1 MKHHEYRQAREQTSA
16 SALISAGFCEQEFGY
31 RYAYADRIV
40 LPEPIALTYGTVI
53 HKAAERI
60 WKGEFEKEKDAVNKT
75 YGYLTRVLDGV
86 HGPVREGSPVVSISW
101 VSSEEAQRLS
111 ETELKERIAE
121 LREKH
126 FRRMYLTVRAL
137 YRQYVTLRERVDEVH
152 TELDIAPHH
161 AAIRSANGRLYALS
175 GKLDLVVFLKDGS
188 YAVIDFKTGWTILNA
203 DRPKIIRDI
212 QMTLYAYAATTIF
225 KRPPTYLILQ
235 PVDLPKG
242 ALHTPGAVE
251 ALRRQRIVVPPRTQ
265 AHYEELGNLIEDIRR
280 MRELIAAHDGPARE
294 ARDAWEPVSAWGK
307 QAGLKQNAVEGRY
320 IPRIGRW
327 CARCQFREVCREEN
341 AIDWAAYQ
349 KDALEARAPATQP
362 AETPLVRSKQHL
374 LHRPAWTS
382 ALPGHLT
389 K

>member
-1 MKHHEYRQAREQTSA
+1 
-16 SALISAGFCEQEFGY
+16 
-31 RYAYADRIV
+31 
-40 LPEPIALTYGTVI
+40 
-53 HKAAERI
+53 
-60 WKGEFEKEKDAVNKT
+60 
-75 YGYLTRVLDGV
+75 
-86 HGPVREGSPVVSISW
+86 
-101 VSSEEAQRLS
+101 
-111 ETELKERIAE
+111 
-121 LREKH
+121 
-126 FRRMYLTVRAL
+126 
-137 YRQYVTLRERVDEVH
+137 
-152 TELDIAPHH
+152 
-161 AAIRSANGRLYALS
+161 LYALS
-175 GKLDLVVFLKDGS
+175 GKLDLVVFLKDGL

-362 AETPLVRSKQHL
+362 AETPLVRVAEDKGQLRLDTGKIRPLKLRKGDADTKRSL
-374 LHRPAWTS
+374 LASPSFIAEDAVSARVRDIARAIPVLPNGTVCPCRRLKRGKKMIVPLAALAYVGPLLREEMSLPEIGKRLADECMYLDCPHRVNTAKEAS
-382 ALPGHLT
+382 
-389 K
+389 